1 MIRVLLICCITRN
14 AIKENRWRA
23 HQKKRCECSFKGNR
37 ILFYPSFSLSLAIC
51 PFVAHLCS
59 LSKSLPRLLKCS
71 ISVAIFPFPESL
83 PLVKQQ
89 FLQFRRSEAIK
100 LNQTELFKHY
110 AGNLVAALISFEFF
124 LESLAITKM
133 VTMTSESDKA
143 SSSVS
148 KKTNAP
154 TVVAP
159 ITEVAPNILVYKKVR
174 HLLILALNVI
184 DFSVALDRDRWSKSL
199 SGCRARAAAW
209 LSAQWRRSWAKCRLC
224 SRVPTSSLGWWRIST

>member
-1 MIRVLLICCITRN
+1 MQSKKIGDELIRKGVANAVL
-14 AIKENRWRA
+14 
-23 HQKKRCECSFKGNR
+23 KGIGDYFIR
-37 ILFYPSFSLSLAIC
+37 RPLAPSRSLSRYPSFHRTLLQLVKIVAS
-51 PFVAHLCS
+51 FVEILNFRSH
-59 LSKSLPRLLKCS
+59 
-71 ISVAIFPFPESL
+71 FPLPESL
-83 PLVKQQ
+83 PLVEQQ

-110 AGNLVAALISFEFF
+110 AGNLVAAFIEEGLF
-124 LESLAITKM
+124 LDSLAITKM

-174 HLLILALNVI
+174 RLLPLARNVI
-184 DFSVALDRDRWSKSL
+184 DFCVALDRGRWSKSL

-209 LSAQWRRSWAKCRLC
+209 WCAQ
-224 SRVPTSSLGWWRIST
+224 